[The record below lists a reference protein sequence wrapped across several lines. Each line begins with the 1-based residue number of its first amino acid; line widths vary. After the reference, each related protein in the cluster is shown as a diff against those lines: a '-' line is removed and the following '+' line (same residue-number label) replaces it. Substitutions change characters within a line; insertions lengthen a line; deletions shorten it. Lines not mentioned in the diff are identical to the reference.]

1 MRAYSATDM
10 TDLWH
15 MTTRQHLYETV
26 VDLYL
31 GIGTNL
37 NDVILVA
44 DSMEFEFDFRE
55 VWLNRQRWTRL
66 VHEYLDPDETSDF
79 VRRARVIFDKKGKNG
94 VITNM
99 AFRGVER
106 TARKHK
112 WGNCLM
118 AATFRGTPGSDVQP
132 TLTLH
137 SRVSYNAYMLGL
149 DFCMAHILARE
160 IVGEGNLDQVKL
172 NWHLDVVQFH
182 SFKSL
187 PYIYTQ
193 HDLMNDLVKLG
204 SPRSKRALELKR
216 QYPTWKSIARW
227 YEKVL
232 EFEEEG
238 KTLAEEKYGP
248 FKRIRRRYQEYQRG
262 ELVPSVTVDTLDLSK
277 LEGYNP

>member
-1 MRAYSATDM
+1 MRAYSAENM
-10 TDLWH
+10 TDLWRL
-15 MTTRQHLYETV
+15 TTRQHLYETV
-26 VDLYL
+26 VDLEL

-44 DSMEFEFDFRE
+44 DSMEFEFDFQQ

-66 VHEYLDPDETSDF
+66 VHEYLDADETSDF
-79 VRRARVIFDKKGKNG
+79 VRRSRVIYDERGKSG

-99 AFRGVER
+99 PFRGVER

-118 AATFRGTPGSDVQP
+118 AATFRGQAGSEVQP
-132 TLTLH
+132 QLTLH

-149 DFCMAHILARE
+149 DFCMAHVLARE
-160 IVGEGNLDQVKL
+160 IVGPSNLDMVKL
-172 NWHLDVVQFH
+172 VWHLDVMQFH

-193 HDLMNDLVKLG
+193 PDLFIDLRRVLNNNIRG
-204 SPRSKRALELKR
+204 RELR
-216 QYPTWKSIARW
+216 RLPTWRSISRW

-232 EFEEEG
+232 EFEEQG
-238 KTLAEEKYGP
+238 KSLEDEKYGP
-248 FKRIRRRYQEYQRG
+248 FKRIRRRYQEFMRG

>member
-1 MRAYSATDM
+1 MRAYSAENM

-15 MTTRQHLYETV
+15 VTTRSHLYERE
-26 VDLYL
+26 VDLLL

-37 NDVILVA
+37 NDVLLVA
-44 DSMEFEFDFRE
+44 DSMEFEFDFRD

-66 VHEYLDPDETSDF
+66 VHEYLDADETSDF
-79 VRRARVIFDKKGKNG
+79 VRRSRVIYDERGKNG

-99 AFRGVER
+99 PFRGVER

-118 AATFRGTPGSDVQP
+118 AATFRGTPDSNVQP

-149 DFCMAHILARE
+149 DFCMAHVLARE
-160 IVGEGNLDQVKL
+160 IVGPDNLDSVRL
-172 NWHLDVVQFH
+172 IWHLDVMQLH

-193 HDLMNDLVKLG
+193 PDLMKDLKTLG
-204 SPRSKRALELKR
+204 RPRSQRALALKR
-216 QYPTWKSIARW
+216 GYPTWRSISRW

-238 KTLAEEKYGP
+238 KTLEEEKYGP
-248 FKRIRRRYQEYQRG
+248 FKRIRRRYQEYLRG

>member
-1 MRAYSATDM
+1 MRAYSAENM

-15 MTTRQHLYETV
+15 MTTRQHLYETQ
-26 VDLYL
+26 VDLTL

-44 DSMEFEFDFRE
+44 DSMEFEFDFRD

-66 VHEYLDPDETSDF
+66 VHEYLDADETSDF
-79 VRRARVIFDKKGKNG
+79 VRRARVIYDERGKSG

-99 AFRGVER
+99 PFRGVQR

-118 AATFRGTPGSDVQP
+118 AATFRGTPGSEVQP

-149 DFCMAHILARE
+149 DFCMAHVLARE
-160 IVGEGNLDQVKL
+160 IVGPDNLESVRL
-172 NWHLDVVQFH
+172 MWHLDVMQFH

-193 HDLMNDLVKLG
+193 PDLFKDLIQLVDNSSRGRQLRKL
-204 SPRSKRALELKR
+204 
-216 QYPTWKSIARW
+216 PTWGSINKW

-232 EFEEEG
+232 EFEEIG
-238 KTLAEEKYGP
+238 KSLEDEKYGP
-248 FKRIRRRYQEYQRG
+248 FKRIRRRYQEFMRG

>member
-1 MRAYSATDM
+1 MYSADNM

-15 MTTRQHLYETV
+15 MTTRQHLYETQ

-37 NDVILVA
+37 NDVTLVA
-44 DSMEFEFDFRE
+44 KSMDFDFDFQE

-79 VRRARVIFDKKGKNG
+79 VRRSRIIYQEKGKNG

-99 AFRGVER
+99 PFRGVER

-118 AATFRGTPGSDVQP
+118 AATFRGTPGSEVHP

-149 DFCMAHILARE
+149 DFCMAHVLARE
-160 IVGEGNLDQVKL
+160 IVGEADLDQVRL

-193 HDLMNDLVKLG
+193 NDLMDDLALVLDDGKLG
-204 SPRSKRALELKR
+204 KNLRK
-216 QYPTWKSIARW
+216 YPTWRSISRW
-227 YEKVL
+227 WEKVL
-232 EFEEEG
+232 EFEDAG
-238 KTLAEEKYGP
+238 KTLEEEKYGP
-248 FKRIRRRYQEYQRG
+248 FKRIRRRYQEYERG

>member
-1 MRAYSATDM
+1 MRMYSADNM

-15 MTTRQHLYETV
+15 MTTRQHLYETQ

-37 NDVILVA
+37 NDVTLVA
-44 DSMEFEFDFRE
+44 KSMDFDFDFRD

-66 VHEYLDPDETSDF
+66 VHEYLDADETSDF
-79 VRRARVIFDKKGKNG
+79 VRRSRIIYQEKGKNG

-99 AFRGVER
+99 PFRGVER

-149 DFCMAHILARE
+149 DFCMAHVLARE
-160 IVGEGNLDQVKL
+160 IVGEGNLDTVRL

-193 HDLMNDLVKLG
+193 NDLMDDLALVLDDGKLG
-204 SPRSKRALELKR
+204 KNLRK
-216 QYPTWKSIARW
+216 YPTWRSISRW
-227 YEKVL
+227 WEKVL
-232 EFEEEG
+232 EFEDAG
-238 KTLAEEKYGP
+238 KTLEEEKYGP
-248 FKRIRRRYQEYQRG
+248 FKRIRRRYQEYERG